1 MATVRD
7 LLHFLQGRGYR
18 KVRQA
23 GSHIV
28 LEHPERRMLV
38 VPVHRGDLPK
48 GKGLF
53 LRILKDAGFSLE
65 EFHKS

>member
-7 LLHFLQGRGYR
+7 LLHFLQERGYR

-28 LEHPERRMLV
+28 LKHPERRMLV
-38 VPVHRGDLPK
+38 VPVHRGDLP
-48 GKGLF
+48 KGLF